1 MKKHG
6 FTHYLKVFLLSF
18 AFMIVLAVFSYTRKN
33 AETGEYLYLVSSSI
47 NVQGF
52 WANEFVL
59 FGRTFKIGLLLIDL
73 AAAIIFPLALTGIF
87 LLLDIGRGKAGKK
100 SKEELNKERYEEF
113 VDGIGHKLNQTHLFN
128 VEDFRHFR
136 ENSKFQECLKKLYQI
151 YSEGETE
158 ENTYFLVLRKFDK
171 GTKERD
177 AIEYLITYTGQ
188 KRQEFLDKEKELQVQ
203 KEAKENKKDA
213 LDVAEEPIENKEAE
227 EQEEKEEK

>member
-33 AETGEYLYLVSSSI
+33 AETGEYLYLVSSNI

-100 SKEELNKERYEEF
+100 SKEELNKERYEENIAF
-113 VDGIGHKLNQTHLFN
+113 AEPARQHYRLGRTYCDGQHPEQRALPAAQ
-128 VEDFRHFR
+128 
-136 ENSKFQECLKKLYQI
+136 CLH
-151 YSEGETE
+151 
-158 ENTYFLVLRKFDK
+158 
-171 GTKERD
+171 
-177 AIEYLITYTGQ
+177 
-188 KRQEFLDKEKELQVQ
+188 
-203 KEAKENKKDA
+203 
-213 LDVAEEPIENKEAE
+213 
-227 EQEEKEEK
+227 